1 MRAWRGVLRLA
12 FGGLSG
18 ESGGKSLSLS
28 WKYCWEFGN
37 VCVVGLVVVRGWR
50 GLCCVAVRF
59 WL

>member
-1 MRAWRGVLRLA
+1 MVSCVWPFVVRLVNLVEVAVAELEVLL
-12 FGGLSG
+12 
-18 ESGGKSLSLS
+18 
-28 WKYCWEFGN
+28 EFGN